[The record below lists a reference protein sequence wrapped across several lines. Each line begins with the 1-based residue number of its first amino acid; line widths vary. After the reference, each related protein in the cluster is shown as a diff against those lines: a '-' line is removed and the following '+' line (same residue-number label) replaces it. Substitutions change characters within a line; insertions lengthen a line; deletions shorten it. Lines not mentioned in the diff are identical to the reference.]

1 MCLSLSLAHSHVL
14 SLLPQKLCPKHTI
27 NCKVAFFLLLPTPL
41 SFPLSLCGNKR
52 RMRQIFVEPNERFL
66 TRGLGVEKDFP
77 RKQGG
82 KWGLAKPKVS
92 PMIGSLGIR
101 YANFRVPFAGRG
113 IKNHSGTLRLCSQRL
128 SFIYLLLLLFYS
140 LRSWFFFFLLSA
152 FNFMQVKDA
161 QLAAWVLLI
170 LSS

>member
-1 MCLSLSLAHSHVL
+1 MFVSLAHSHVL

-27 NCKVAFFLLLPTPL
+27 NCKVAFFLLLPPPL
-41 SFPLSLCGNKR
+41 PLSLSICRNKR

-77 RKQGG
+77 RERGG
-82 KWGLAKPKVS
+82 KWRLAKPKVS

-101 YANFRVPFAGRG
+101 YANFRVPFAGVIPGRRH
-113 IKNHSGTLRLCSQRL
+113 KKSQRCAATL
-128 SFIYLLLLLFYS
+128 LTAAFIYLFIIIIVLFS
-140 LRSWFFFFLLSA
+140 TFFFLLSA